1 MNRPF
6 TGAMQFDG
14 ELEAGLYLS
23 ADDSREWQQVI
34 TAAEDQLSEMKDF
47 ATDRESR
54 NDITNVEKTLSA
66 LRGLLNR
73 PGIPSPQRARLE
85 E

>member
-1 MNRPF
+1 MNRPY
-6 TGAMQFDG
+6 TGPMQFQG

-23 ADDSREWQQVI
+23 ADDSRELQQVI
-34 TAAEDQLSEMKDF
+34 ATAEDQLNEMKDY
-47 ATDRESR
+47 TTGRESKK
-54 NDITNVEKTLSA
+54 DITNVEKTLSV

-73 PGIPSPQRARLE
+73 PGITSPQRARLE